1 LVFVLSE
8 LVFLVAL
15 NPTTH
20 DQLEIDS
27 GPKRIFCDSHLAD
40 CPWPIGNCCDHQSS
54 TKNQRSAVGNRQF
67 IDLVAQTLGYYSPKL
82 PTFQSPEI

>member
-8 LVFLVAL
+8 LVFLVAF

-27 GPKRIFCDSHLAD
+27 GPKRIFCDSHQTDYAL
-40 CPWPIGNCCDHQSS
+40 PIGNCCDDESS
-54 TKNQRSAVGNRQF
+54 AKNQKSAVGNRQF

-82 PTFQSPEI
+82 PTFQAPEI